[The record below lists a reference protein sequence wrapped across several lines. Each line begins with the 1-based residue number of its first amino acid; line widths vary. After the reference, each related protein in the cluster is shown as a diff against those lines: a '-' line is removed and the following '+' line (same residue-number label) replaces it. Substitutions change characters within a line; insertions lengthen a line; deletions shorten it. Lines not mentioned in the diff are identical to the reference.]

1 LYGIISKTVARI
13 RKILNFLRN
22 SGKLR
27 LALPLVLCVIALV
40 DFVLTNR
47 VRRTCVFYNS
57 AEGKTVVEERMLP
70 RSKTEE
76 LGIKSY
82 VEDVILGPKSVE
94 EMALFNEGSSVE
106 AIMLRAGLVYINLS
120 SEAAVPPVEGGEVLN
135 NLQVLKEGIFRNF
148 PNLKEVYIFIGGN
161 EIL

>member
-1 LYGIISKTVARI
+1 
-13 RKILNFLRN
+13 
-22 SGKLR
+22 
-27 LALPLVLCVIALV
+27 
-40 DFVLTNR
+40 
-47 VRRTCVFYNS
+47 
-57 AEGKTVVEERMLP
+57 MLP